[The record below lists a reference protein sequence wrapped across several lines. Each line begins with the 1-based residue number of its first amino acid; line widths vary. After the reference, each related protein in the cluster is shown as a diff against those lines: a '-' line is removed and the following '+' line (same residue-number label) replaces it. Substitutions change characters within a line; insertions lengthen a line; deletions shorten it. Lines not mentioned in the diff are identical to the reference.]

1 MYLLQHKM
9 LIVTLTNNIIV
20 SPHGLAWTDECFLGI
35 GRNAV
40 AAICRLAAGR
50 LPEFIVNPEAARHQS
65 MRDKLRIYAER
76 YQPRSERSE
85 S

>member
-1 MYLLQHKM
+1 M
-9 LIVTLTNNIIV
+9 
-20 SPHGLAWTDECFLGI
+20 
-35 GRNAV
+35 

-50 LPEFIVNPEAARHQS
+50 LPEFIVNPEAARHPG

-76 YQPRSERSE
+76 HQPRSERSE